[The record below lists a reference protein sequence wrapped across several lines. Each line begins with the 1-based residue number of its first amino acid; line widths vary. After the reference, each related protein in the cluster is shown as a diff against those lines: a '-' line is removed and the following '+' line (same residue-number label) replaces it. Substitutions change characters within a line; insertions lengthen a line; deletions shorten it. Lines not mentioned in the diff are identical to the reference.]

1 MAAYL
6 DDVIVTGRTKEE
18 HLHNLKQ
25 VLAALTEYGMKLRL
39 DKCEFF
45 QQHVTYLGHVIS
57 ADGLKPSEER
67 VDAIVKIPTP
77 ENVKQLESFIGK
89 LNYYGK
95 FLPSFST
102 ICAPL
107 NRLRRQDVEWDWS
120 AECDQA
126 FSQLKE
132 MLAQK
137 TRLVHYDPTKPITL
151 AADASSYGIGAVIS
165 QCAPDGTEQPIAFA
179 SKTLTSTEKNYS
191 QVEKEALSII
201 FGVRKFHQYLSGR
214 HFQLTTDHKPLL
226 AIFSPEKS
234 LPVMTLQRLQ
244 RWALIMM
251 GYDYHIVYRK
261 SADHANAD
269 ALSRL
274 PIGPDPNFDKDESIV
289 EIDNEVNMLDSHVV
303 LNLPL
308 SAKTVAD
315 YTRKDPILAKVLHF
329 VTNGWPTTWP
339 HNQDKNKVRT
349 YLNAQTEIT
358 SKDGVLLR
366 DSRVIIPTALRA
378 RVLNML
384 HLTHIGIVRM
394 KSLARMHVWWPNI
407 EVDIA
412 AHCKDC
418 TACAETGP
426 NQPEN
431 LSAWPVPDGPWQRI
445 HIDFAGPFL
454 DDMWL
459 VVMDA
464 YSKWPHVLK
473 LNKYPT
479 SETTTSAHDD
489 LFAMWGRPETIVSDN
504 GPQFASKTFA
514 EWCNAHSIA
523 HLTSAPFHPAS
534 NGEAE
539 RLVGVFK
546 QAMKRAVR
554 EEKKSKHLAL
564 REFLQQYRVT
574 PHCTTGRTPAELML
588 GHQVRS
594 SLSVLQTRAHKTKL
608 QKKSTSPAKPKFTIG
623 AHVHYRDYTRNRPKW
638 VAGKVTGHVGNKMFT
653 VQGPD
658 GHCRRHEDQLK
669 LRSVP
674 KLNRQRRLS
683 RPAPIDSARHTKT
696 DQQRFDNCVPEFVV
710 HQPDEAANEEL
721 PVLVH
726 QPVLPVLPV
735 LPRRS
740 TRVNVGIPPIRL
752 IAE

>member
-1 MAAYL
+1 
-6 DDVIVTGRTKEE
+6 
-18 HLHNLKQ
+18 
-25 VLAALTEYGMKLRL
+25 MKLRL

-45 QQHVTYLGHVIS
+45 RQQVTYLGHVIS
-57 ADGLKPSEER
+57 AEGLKPSEER

-77 ENVKQLESFIGK
+77 ENIKQLESFIGK

-102 ICAPL
+102 TCAPL

-126 FSQLKE
+126 FRQLKE
-132 MLAQK
+132 MLPQK
-137 TRLVHYDPTKPITL
+137 TRLVHYDPTRPITL

-165 QCAPDGTEQPIAFA
+165 QCAPDGTEEPIAFA

-214 HFQLTTDHKPLL
+214 HFQFATDHKPLL
-226 AIFSPEKS
+226 AIFSPDKS
-234 LPVMTLQRLQ
+234 LPVMTLQH
-244 RWALIMM
+244 ALF
-251 GYDYHIVYRK
+251 
-261 SADHANAD
+261 
-269 ALSRL
+269 RL
-274 PIGPDPNFDKDESIV
+274 PIGSDPNFDKDESIV
-289 EIDNEVNMLDSHVV
+289 EIESEVNMLDSHVI

-329 VTNGWPTTWP
+329 VTNGWPSTWP

-394 KSLARMHVWWPNI
+394 KSLARIHVWWPNI

-431 LSAWPVPDGPWQRI
+431 MSAWPVPDGTWQRI

-464 YSKWPHVLK
+464 FSKWPHVLK

-479 SETTTSAHDD
+479 SETTTSALDD
-489 LFAMWGRPETIVSDN
+489 LFAIWGRPETIVSDN
-504 GPQFASKTFA
+504 GPQFASKKFA
-514 EWCNAHSIA
+514 DWCNAHSIA

-564 REFLQQYRVT
+564 QEFLQQYRVT
-574 PHCTTGRTPAELML
+574 PHCTTGRSLL
-588 GHQVRS
+588 SLCYNHVRTQRNQHCQPS
-594 SLSVLQTRAHKTKL
+594 RNFQSVN
-608 QKKSTSPAKPKFTIG
+608 TSI
-623 AHVHYRDYTRNRPKW
+623 
-638 VAGKVTGHVGNKMFT
+638 TGISQEI
-653 VQGPD
+653 VQNGLL
-658 GHCRRHEDQLK
+658 EK
-669 LRSVP
+669 
-674 KLNRQRRLS
+674 
-683 RPAPIDSARHTKT
+683 
-696 DQQRFDNCVPEFVV
+696 
-710 HQPDEAANEEL
+710 
-721 PVLVH
+721 
-726 QPVLPVLPV
+726 
-735 LPRRS
+735 
-740 TRVNVGIPPIRL
+740 
-752 IAE
+752 

>member
-1 MAAYL
+1 MLY
-6 DDVIVTGRTKEE
+6 
-18 HLHNLKQ
+18 HN
-25 VLAALTEYGMKLRL
+25 T
-39 DKCEFF
+39 
-45 QQHVTYLGHVIS
+45 
-57 ADGLKPSEER
+57 
-67 VDAIVKIPTP
+67 PTTVP
-77 ENVKQLESFIGK
+77 
-89 LNYYGK
+89 
-95 FLPSFST
+95 ST
-102 ICAPL
+102 IDCNVTEKCDRNLQRVLDEYLAVFAPGL
-107 NRLRRQDVEWDWS
+107 GFSAKVKARLL
-120 AECDQA
+120 
-126 FSQLKE
+126 LKHD
-132 MLAQK
+132 AVPK
-137 TRLVHYDPTKPITL
+137 FVKPIPVPFSRME
-151 AADASSYGIGAVIS
+151 AA
-165 QCAPDGTEQPIAFA
+165 
-179 SKTLTSTEKNYS
+179 
-191 QVEKEALSII
+191 EKELH
-201 FGVRKFHQYLSGR
+201 RLE
-214 HFQLTTDHKPLL
+214 DH
-226 AIFSPEKS
+226 S
-234 LPVMTLQRLQ
+234 
-244 RWALIMM
+244 
-251 GYDYHIVYRK
+251 
-261 SADHANAD
+261 NAD

-274 PIGPDPNFDKDESIV
+274 PIGSDPNFDKEESIV
-289 EIDNEVNMLDSHVV
+289 ETDSEVNMLDSHVI

-308 SAKTVAD
+308 SAKTVTD

-329 VTNGWPTTWP
+329 VTNGWPSTWP

-394 KSLARMHVWWPNI
+394 KSLARMHMWWPNI

-454 DDMWL
+454 DHMWL
-459 VVMDA
+459 VVMDS

-479 SETTTSAHDD
+479 SETTTSALDD
-489 LFAMWGRPETIVSDN
+489 LFVIWGRPETIVSDN
-504 GPQFASKTFA
+504 GPQFASKSFA
-514 EWCNAHSIA
+514 DWCNAHSIA
-523 HLTSAPFHPAS
+523 HLTSTPFHSAS

-539 RLVGVFK
+539 RLVGIFK
-546 QAMKRAVR
+546 QTMKRAVR

-594 SLSVLQTRAHKTKL
+594 SLSVLQPRAHKAKL
-608 QKKSTSPAKPKFTIG
+608 QQKLPAKPKFPIG
-623 AHVHYRDYTRNRPKW
+623 QHVHYRDFTRNRPKW
-638 VAGKVTGHVGNKMFT
+638 VGGKVPGHVGMKMFI
-653 VQGPD
+653 VQGPH

-674 KLNRQRRLS
+674 KLNRRRRLNRS
-683 RPAPIDSARHTKT
+683 TVFDSERHTKT
-696 DQQRFDNCVPEFVV
+696 DQQCDNGVPEFVV
-710 HQPDEAANEEL
+710 QQPDEAANEEL
-721 PVLVH
+721 PVLVD
-726 QPVLPVLPV
+726 QPVLPC
-735 LPRRS
+735 RS
-740 TRVNVGIPPIRL
+740 TRINFGIPPMRL

>member
-1 MAAYL
+1 
-6 DDVIVTGRTKEE
+6 
-18 HLHNLKQ
+18 
-25 VLAALTEYGMKLRL
+25 
-39 DKCEFF
+39 
-45 QQHVTYLGHVIS
+45 
-57 ADGLKPSEER
+57 
-67 VDAIVKIPTP
+67 
-77 ENVKQLESFIGK
+77 
-89 LNYYGK
+89 
-95 FLPSFST
+95 
-102 ICAPL
+102 
-107 NRLRRQDVEWDWS
+107 
-120 AECDQA
+120 
-126 FSQLKE
+126 

-137 TRLVHYDPTKPITL
+137 TRLVHYDPPKPITL

-201 FGVRKFHQYLSGR
+201 FGVKKFHQYLSGR
-214 HFQLTTDHKPLL
+214 HFQLTIDHKPLL

-269 ALSRL
+269 ALSR
-274 PIGPDPNFDKDESIV
+274 PAIGSDPNFDKDESIV
-289 EIDNEVNMLDSHVV
+289 KIDNEVNMLDSHII

-308 SAKTVAD
+308 SEKTVAD

-459 VVMDA
+459 VVMDT

-473 LNKYPT
+473 LNNYPT
-479 SETTTSAHDD
+479 SETTTSTLDD
-489 LFAMWGRPETIVSDN
+489 LFAMWGRPETILSDN

-514 EWCNAHSIA
+514 DWCNAHSIA

-554 EEKKSKHLAL
+554 EKKSKHLAL

-588 GHQVRS
+588 GHQVWS
-594 SLSVLQTRAHKTKL
+594 SLSVLQTRAHKTK
-608 QKKSTSPAKPKFTIG
+608 QIF
-623 AHVHYRDYTRNRPKW
+623 
-638 VAGKVTGHVGNKMFT
+638 
-653 VQGPD
+653 
-658 GHCRRHEDQLK
+658 
-669 LRSVP
+669 
-674 KLNRQRRLS
+674 LNRS
-683 RPAPIDSARHTKT
+683 KI
-696 DQQRFDNCVPEFVV
+696 N
-710 HQPDEAANEEL
+710 
-721 PVLVH
+721 
-726 QPVLPVLPV
+726 
-735 LPRRS
+735 
-740 TRVNVGIPPIRL
+740 
-752 IAE
+752 